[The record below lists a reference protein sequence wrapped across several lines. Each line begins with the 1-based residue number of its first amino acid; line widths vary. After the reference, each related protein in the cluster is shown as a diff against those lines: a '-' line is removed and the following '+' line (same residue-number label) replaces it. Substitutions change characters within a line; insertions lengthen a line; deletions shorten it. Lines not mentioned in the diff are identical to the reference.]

1 MWLSNKNNALF
12 DKRLVL
18 IVIGIVVIS
27 SLIYFF
33 YDQEKITVKSYA
45 EQIMSKCNTDV
56 DCTIDALK
64 NVAENEDKKT
74 LLTIFTDIVSHYE
87 QSLPYCH
94 QEVHRLGKVLYTFI
108 DDLPLALSY
117 ADQTCSGAVYHAV
130 VETFFEMQYL
140 DDVDPEDID
149 ITVICPTN
157 PENSYA
163 LERWQCLHGV
173 GHGLSKIYDH
183 DVFLAVKRCEEF
195 ESGLEQV
202 SCFKG
207 TFMENIIQY
216 KKIGDGTFSNDDI
229 MFPCNTVDA
238 KYAPACY
245 HYHTNYLF
253 KQKGGSISQT
263 FNECDKVV
271 PEEFVKY
278 CYYGM
283 GRHLS
288 IQVFDNMEI
297 SIRVCKM
304 GSSEYH
310 SYCFAGMVMAL
321 VNIRG
326 IDQGFE
332 FCKIIPEENKEG
344 CYDGLGKWL
353 HMLYF
358 SEAERTDGCSKAEEA
373 YYEVCNKANL
383 ESLKLM

>member
-1 MWLSNKNNALF
+1 M
-12 DKRLVL
+12 
-18 IVIGIVVIS
+18 VIAIS
-27 SLIYFF
+27 SAIFLF
-33 YDQEKITVKSYA
+33 YGPENILSQSYGEKI
-45 EQIMSKCNTDV
+45 ISKCNADIQCLSDAFVDV
-56 DCTIDALK
+56 AK
-64 NVAENEDKKT
+64 KEDKVT
-74 LLTIFTDIVSHYE
+74 VLTTFTEIISQYE
-87 QSLPYCH
+87 KSLPYCH
-94 QEVHRLGKVLYTFI
+94 HQAHQLGKVLYTLI

-117 ADQTCSGAVYHAV
+117 ADQKCGAAVYHAV
-130 VETFFEMQYL
+130 VETFFEMQKHN
-140 DDVDPEDID
+140 DVNPEDID

-183 DVFLAVKRCEEF
+183 DIFPAVKRCEEF
-195 ESGLEQV
+195 EPGLEQV

-207 TFMENIIQY
+207 TFMENVVQY
-216 KKIGDGTFSNDDI
+216 TKTRGGTFSNDDI

-238 KYAPACY
+238 KYAPPCY
-245 HYHTNYLF
+245 HYHTTYLLN
-253 KQKGGSISQT
+253 QKGGSVSQT
-263 FNECDKVV
+263 FQECDKIV

-283 GRHLS
+283 GRQLS
-288 IQVFDNMEI
+288 ILALHSMEI
-297 SIRVCKM
+297 SIPLCKM
-304 GSSEYH
+304 GSSEYN
-310 SYCFAGMVMAL
+310 SYCFAGLVMTL
-321 VNIRG
+321 VNNRG

>member
-283 GRHLS
+283 GRELT
-288 IQVFDNMEI
+288 IRFFENMEI
-297 SIRVCKM
+297 SIQVCKM

>member
-45 EQIMSKCNTDV
+45 EQITSKCNTDV
-56 DCTIDALK
+56 DCAIDALK

-94 QEVHRLGKVLYTFI
+94 HEAHRLGKVLYTFI

-117 ADQTCSGAVYHAV
+117 ADQKCGAAVYHAV

-140 DDVDPEDID
+140 DDVDLEDID

-245 HYHTNYLF
+245 HYHTSYLVN
-253 KQKGGSISQT
+253 QKGGSISQT
-263 FNECDKVV
+263 FNECDKIV

>member
-1 MWLSNKNNALF
+1 LWLSNKNNALF

-45 EQIMSKCNTDV
+45 EQITSKCHTDV

-87 QSLPYCH
+87 QSLPNCH
-94 QEVHRLGKVLYTFI
+94 HKAHHLGKVLYTFI